1 MTAHGCAERAHA
13 AMLRAKDL
21 IWALR
26 GPIKSADPGLWRGL
40 CEAVAEATDQA
51 GKAMDLTAGRGS
63 APRPADEEEAREM
76 VSEAQWVDR

>member
-21 IWALR
+21 IWVAR
-26 GPIKSADPGLWRGL
+26 GAIKAVDPELWRGL

-51 GKAMDLTAGRGS
+51 GKAMDLTAERA
-63 APRPADEEEAREM
+63 APQPMDEEEAREA
-76 VSEAQWVDR
+76 VREAQWAADR